1 MDLFSIDKYS
11 NLTSPIHRLNPVV
24 SLVSFLAFI
33 VVVVLVPSGSFAPLV
48 VALLSL
54 SSVALV
60 SRVPLRFLLRRSL
73 VILPFAIA
81 IGVFNVL
88 GKGAQLVMHHYASV
102 SVAFDPTGF
111 HSFLNMLIKSFVCIL
126 GMTLLVSTA
135 GSVRLFGAM
144 QKIGVPTGLTL
155 GTCFLSRYVSVVAD
169 ELFRMKR
176 SRDSRR
182 AGRPSWVE
190 ELRSLGALI
199 GVLFI
204 RSYERAERV
213 YMAMCSRGFDGFGVA
228 VVPSRAS
235 TKDVLFPVLLLG
247 PLLISI
253 FVEMAI

>member
-1 MDLFSIDKYS
+1 MDLFSIDKFS
-11 NLTSPIHRLNPVV
+11 NLASPVHRLNPVV
-24 SLVSFLAFI
+24 SLTSFLAFV
-33 VVVVLVPSGSFAPLV
+33 VVVVLVPSGSFVPLL

-54 SSVALV
+54 SGIALV

-81 IGVFNVL
+81 IGALNVL
-88 GKGAQLVMHHYASV
+88 GKGAQLVMHHYASA
-102 SVAFDPTGF
+102 SLALGPTGF
-111 HSFLNMLIKSFVCIL
+111 HSFLSMLMKSFVCIL

-144 QKIGVPTGLTL
+144 RKMGVPTGLTS

-169 ELFRMKR
+169 ELLRMKR
-176 SRDSRR
+176 ARDSRR
-182 AGRPSWVE
+182 AGKPSWVG
-190 ELRSLGALI
+190 ELRSLGVLI

-204 RSYERAERV
+204 RSYERSERV
-213 YMAMCSRGFDGFGVA
+213 YLAMCSRGFDGFVVA
-228 VVPSRAS
+228 VVPSRTS
-235 TKDVLFPVLLLG
+235 TRDVLFPVLLLG

>member
-1 MDLFSIDKYS
+1 
-11 NLTSPIHRLNPVV
+11 
-24 SLVSFLAFI
+24 
-33 VVVVLVPSGSFAPLV
+33 
-48 VALLSL
+48 
-54 SSVALV
+54 
-60 SRVPLRFLLRRSL
+60 
-73 VILPFAIA
+73 
-81 IGVFNVL
+81 
-88 GKGAQLVMHHYASV
+88 
-102 SVAFDPTGF
+102 
-111 HSFLNMLIKSFVCIL
+111 
-126 GMTLLVSTA
+126 
-135 GSVRLFGAM
+135 
-144 QKIGVPTGLTL
+144 L

-228 VVPSRAS
+228 VAPSRAS